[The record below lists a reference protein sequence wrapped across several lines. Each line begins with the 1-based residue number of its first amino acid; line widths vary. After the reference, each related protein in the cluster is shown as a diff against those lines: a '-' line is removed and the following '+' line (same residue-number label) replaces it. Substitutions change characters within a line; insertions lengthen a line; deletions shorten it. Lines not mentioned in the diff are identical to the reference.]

1 MPYPLNQTNYK
12 CKKRANDRHAKE
24 VLSAFFACTS
34 LLLTGRF
41 LAYFGSPMFLSA
53 VAKSIVATRPYG
65 ATVR

>member
-1 MPYPLNQTNYK
+1 M
-12 CKKRANDRHAKE
+12 
-24 VLSAFFACTS
+24 SAFFACTS

-41 LAYFGSPMFLSA
+41 LAYFGSPMFRSA